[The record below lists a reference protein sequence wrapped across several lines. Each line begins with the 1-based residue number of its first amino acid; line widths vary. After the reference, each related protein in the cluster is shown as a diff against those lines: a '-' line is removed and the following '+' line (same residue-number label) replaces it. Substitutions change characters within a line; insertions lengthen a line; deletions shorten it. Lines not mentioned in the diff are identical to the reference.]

1 MHSHLKEDSEPLAL
15 QHSTHSN
22 ENISNEGNNNTNTNM
37 NTVTSSIT
45 SDAVYPPPPRSAT
58 SAASLTPI

>member
-1 MHSHLKEDSEPLAL
+1 MGGGQEQPSDNVSQQGLKYLIMHSHLKKTEPLAL

-37 NTVTSSIT
+37 NT
-45 SDAVYPPPPRSAT
+45 
-58 SAASLTPI
+58 